1 MSLQIDAYLISIY
14 DLLRIVYDWNPKKY
28 RTEFLK
34 WGHALGSQIYLTDG
48 SHMAYLWISARPQPF
63 HVRLH
68 CLISEPALWLVPNI
82 WKVTHLSAAP
92 GDTCAIFN
100 LWDILQKTYILTSK
114 IIKQQIYAYRTGG
127 NWRGA
132 LKTTWFV
139 GKKNRKALETS
150 PELMKYQ
157 PMWIGESQHSHGTWP
172 IYRWFTY

>member
-14 DLLRIVYDWNPKKY
+14 NLLRIVYDWNPKKY
-28 RTEFLK
+28 RTEFLT

-100 LWDILQKTYILTSK
+100 LWDILQKNIHLN
-114 IIKQQIYAYRTGG
+114 IKNHQTTNICIPYRWKLERSIK
-127 NWRGA
+127 NNLICW
-132 LKTTWFV
+132 
-139 GKKNRKALETS
+139 KKNRKALETS